1 MCIRDRSYFVDN
13 ESLRPLFPEDFI
25 NSLEDLYDYNVL
37 QQIKE
42 SLYFYS
48 EKQIQKHI
56 LNYLFAIN
64 FDIGNIEKNEYTDT
78 VIEIE
83 ENFFQNF
90 ETTILGNDVDI
101 KTLREFRKEA
111 QKEYITFTLAKEI
124 KLDGK
129 QITATKQYQYLFD
142 KYTRNI
148 KENALSPY
156 IDNDNFRRAVID
168 YNTIAYK
175 NYTGKLKQDV
185 SRLITMLKTKY
196 HYTEKG
202 AVQVT
207 IYALDK
213 KIWDK
218 FD

>member
-1 MCIRDRSYFVDN
+1 
-13 ESLRPLFPEDFI
+13 
-25 NSLEDLYDYNVL
+25 VL